1 MAADGL
7 RGALAW
13 VALSVL
19 VAGASSLVVAP
30 APSYDPWAWLL
41 WGREISEGTLSTR
54 EGPAFKPLAVGICAL
69 LAPLGPAAAVS
80 WVVLVRAATILA
92 AWLAFRLGRRLSGG
106 SRAGGL
112 LAAGGVLLSGAL
124 PTYAATGAETPL
136 VLLLVLAGA
145 EAWRSGR
152 AGWALACGVGCALLR
167 VEAWP
172 FLLVLGVALWRRS
185 PTWRPA
191 LAALALAIPAAWL
204 VPEWLGSGDLLR
216 SGDRARVPNPGQPA
230 LADVP
235 FLAAL
240 RAGGELVLWP
250 LWIGVALIVARPGR
264 SVPHLR
270 AWALAGAAWLLLVA
284 AMAQGGFSGE
294 PRYAVPGAALLAV
307 AGASR
312 LVSAARRAARPG
324 VALAAVAVVVVAAAA
339 PRVTGMAGLREAQA
353 HQWELA
359 QRLDDAIELAG
370 GRAAV
375 LACGR
380 PYVGRLRGPLM
391 AHALDVPKHAVEPD
405 APVREPGVAFRSAL
419 TPEAEPA
426 PRIPAGFRPRGR
438 AGPWTVHA
446 ACRDPGPAAGTAK
459 GVRVP

>member
-1 MAADGL
+1 MAADGA
-7 RGALAW
+7 RGALGWAA
-13 VALSVL
+13 VAGL
-19 VAGASSLVVAP
+19 VAGASCLVVAP

-41 WGREISEGTLSTR
+41 WGREVSEGTLSTR
-54 EGPAFKPLAVGICAL
+54 EGPAFKPLPVAICAL

-80 WVVLVRAATILA
+80 WVVLVRAATVLA
-92 AWLAFRLGRRLSGG
+92 VWLAFRLGRRLSGG
-106 SRAGGL
+106 SPAAGL
-112 LAAGGVLLSGAL
+112 LAAGGVLLCGAL

-136 VLLLVLAGA
+136 VLLLALAGA

-152 AGWALACGVGCALLR
+152 PGWALACGVGCALLR

-172 FLLVLGVALWRRS
+172 FLLLLGTVLWGRS
-185 PTWRPA
+185 PGWRPA
-191 LAALALAIPAAWL
+191 LVALGVAIPAAWL

-216 SGDRARVPNPGQPA
+216 SGNRARVPNAGQPA

-240 RAGGELVLWP
+240 RAAGELVLWP
-250 LWIGVALIVARPGR
+250 LWIGVVLLVGRRGR
-264 SVPHLR
+264 SLR
-270 AWALAGAAWLLLVA
+270 HARGWALAGTAWLALVA
-284 AMAQGGFSGE
+284 VMAQAGFSGE

-307 AGASR
+307 AGASM
-312 LVSAARRAARPG
+312 LVSAARGAARPKI
-324 VALAAVAVVVVAAAA
+324 AMAAVAVTVLAAAA
-339 PRVTGMAGLREAQA
+339 PRLAELPGLREAQA

-359 QRLDDAIELAG
+359 SRLDDAIEIAG
-370 GRAAV
+370 GRGAV

-380 PYVGRLRGPLM
+380 AYVGPLRGPLM

-419 TPEAEPA
+419 TSEADPA
-426 PRIPAGFRPRGR
+426 PAVPAEFRRQGR

-446 ACRDPGPAAGTAK
+446 ACRAPAPAAGMGTA
-459 GVRVP
+459 VRVP